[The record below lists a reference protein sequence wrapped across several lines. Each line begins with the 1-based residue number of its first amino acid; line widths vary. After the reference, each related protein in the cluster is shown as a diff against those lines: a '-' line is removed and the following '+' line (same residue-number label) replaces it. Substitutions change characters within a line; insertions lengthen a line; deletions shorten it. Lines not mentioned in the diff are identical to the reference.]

1 MLKSKKKKKISE
13 ILNPSSFVSAEEA
26 AHLIT
31 VKCQTRKYIR
41 NLRSGQG
48 GPLQVRVTGT
58 LGKL

>member
-1 MLKSKKKKKISE
+1 M
-13 ILNPSSFVSAEEA
+13 SAEEA